1 MFTSTRISKD
11 SGLVTIGGPGG
22 WDNQVIARKRSRSLR
37 DDSVQREA
45 GLPLSCWRYAHQG
58 EAMRAVI
65 YRMHSYQLDNH
76 CEGVVVAVL
85 CSESLES
92 IGRQASCQK
101 AGIGIVCLAVL
112 CKDFCASFLLAFQ
125 AHSRILMS
133 SMQCYAM
140 DFLYS

>member
-1 MFTSTRISKD
+1 MMFTSTRISKD

-65 YRMHSYQLDNH
+65 YRMHSNQLGNH
-76 CEGVVVAVL
+76 CEGVVVAVFDA
-85 CSESLES
+85 
-92 IGRQASCQK
+92 RK
-101 AGIGIVCLAVL
+101 A
-112 CKDFCASFLLAFQ
+112 
-125 AHSRILMS
+125 
-133 SMQCYAM
+133 
-140 DFLYS
+140 